1 MILLCTAVNEIDLSA
16 LHVLETVNQRLK
28 AMQIGFHL
36 SEVKGPVMDALQRSE
51 FLQHLNGDVFLSHAQ
66 AVHTL
71 QERELQ
77 SLRVHPEYQD
87 FQI

>member
-1 MILLCTAVNEIDLSA
+1 
-16 LHVLETVNQRLK
+16 
-28 AMQIGFHL
+28 
-36 SEVKGPVMDALQRSE
+36 MDALQRTD
-51 FLQHLNGDVFLSHAQ
+51 FLQHLNGEVFLSHLQ

-77 SLRVHPEYQD
+77 SHRVHPEYQD